1 MFVQKRWGFG
11 LGTIFSL
18 IVTYF
23 IFLYSQDKGWTVLAF
38 VSKWYLILVGGLMT
52 IVFGILLIVILFS
65 LLMLGIAMLR
75 LSALNKKNNKN
86 KSSRLTNASTIHSL
100 FRLYNLAVD
109 NVCKISGYILYSRA

>member
-86 KSSRLTNASTIHSL
+86 KSKE
-100 FRLYNLAVD
+100 YVD
-109 NVCKISGYILYSRA
+109 AEYKVKE